1 MPKAFS
7 KKGFTLVELV
17 VVIAIL
23 AILAAIAIPA
33 VIGILGSAG
42 ESAGDSDAATMT
54 LACRTYYAGV
64 KSGAINS
71 SNFTPVKCND
81 EIPEKNQSL
90 PVRMA
95 AAYNCTMAGALEYD
109 GIYDKVISEITD
121 FGYDSGGKIIYIG
134 TMTDEEKEG
143 ITAIEDPATLTF
155 EDMNYKV

>member
-1 MPKAFS
+1 MSKAFS

-33 VIGILGSAG
+33 VISIINSAS
-42 ESAGDSDAATMT
+42 ETSADSDATTMT
-54 LACRTYYAGV
+54 LVCRAYYAGV

-71 SNFTPVKCND
+71 SNFKPEKCSD
-81 EIPEKNQSL
+81 EIPEKNTAFSL
-90 PVRMA
+90 RAA
-95 AAYNCTMAGALEYD
+95 AAYKCTLAGALEYD

-143 ITAIEDPATLTF
+143 ITQIEDPSTVTF
-155 EDMNYKV
+155 SDMNYKV